1 MRKTYPTYEEA
12 QRIVK
17 ENGINS
23 STAYKSSCHALGL
36 PSNPNEFYNG
46 KGWIDWLS
54 FFGKSKVSYP
64 TYEEA
69 QRIVQENGINSQ
81 SAYKSSYHAL
91 GLPSAP
97 NVFYKDRGWID
108 WPSFFGKT
116 KASYPIYEEAQ
127 RIVKENEINSL
138 NDYKS
143 SYKELGL
150 PANPDRFYKGKGWI
164 NWPSFFGRSKISY
177 PTYEEAQRIVQE
189 NGITSQADYKS
200 SYKELGLPSLPSEF
214 YKDRG
219 WVDWYVFISK
229 SKASYP
235 TYEEAQRIVKENGI
249 NSSTAYKSSCHALG
263 LPSNPNEFYNG
274 NGWIDWYDFLGKSR
288 LFSKDERKY
297 NILKRLAITPALLK
311 DDAPLQVIYIFV
323 SQFNKEL
330 AKEIETLLGTSS
342 YEERLNWVKE
352 QLKGLKDG
360 SSSKAKSSEETS
372 IDGLSALE
380 SSEDEYEDSS
390 EEFLLEDFSEE
401 NLEED
406 TDELSAIGSIVEE
419 NKDVMDT
426 LSEEKLE
433 RLHIIYE
440 NYVHSVANR
449 ELIAE
454 YDDKRKKHTT

>member
-1 MRKTYPTYEEA
+1 MKTFPTYEEAQRIVKEKGINSVSEYKSLYKELGLPSEPGRFYKDKGWIDWYSFFGKPKASYPTYEEAQRIIQKRGIKSFDDYTASYKELGLPSAPHLLYKDKGWIDWPSFFGTSKASYPTYEEAQRIVQEKGINSASDYKLSYKELGLPSAPDESYKGKGWIDWYSFFGNSKVSFPTYEEAQRIVQENGITSSHDYKSSYKELGLPAAPDTYYKDKGWIDWYSFFGTPKVSFPTYEEA

-23 STAYKSSCHALGL
+23 QTAY
-36 PSNPNEFYNG
+36 Y
-46 KGWIDWLS
+46 
-54 FFGKSKVSYP
+54 
-64 TYEEA
+64 
-69 QRIVQENGINSQ
+69 
-81 SAYKSSYHAL
+81 
-91 GLPSAP
+91 
-97 NVFYKDRGWID
+97 
-108 WPSFFGKT
+108 
-116 KASYPIYEEAQ
+116 
-127 RIVKENEINSL
+127 
-138 NDYKS
+138 S

-150 PANPDRFYKGKGWI
+150 PAAPY
-164 NWPSFFGRSKISY
+164 
-177 PTYEEAQRIVQE
+177 TY
-189 NGITSQADYKS
+189 
-200 SYKELGLPSLPSEF
+200 
-214 YKDRG
+214 YKD
-219 WVDWYVFISK
+219 K
-229 SKASYP
+229 
-235 TYEEAQRIVKENGI
+235 
-249 NSSTAYKSSCHALG
+249 
-263 LPSNPNEFYNG
+263 
-274 NGWIDWYDFLGKSR
+274 GWIDWYDFLGKSR
-288 LFSKDERKY
+288 LISKDERKY

-360 SSSKAKSSEETS
+360 SSSKAKSFDETS

-406 TDELSAIGSIVEE
+406 TDELSAIESIVEE

-433 RLHIIYE
+433 RLKIIYE

-454 YDDKRKKHTT
+454 FDDKRKKHTT

>member
-1 MRKTYPTYEEA
+1 MKTFPTYEEA

-23 STAYKSSCHALGL
+23 K
-36 PSNPNEFYNG
+36 
-46 KGWIDWLS
+46 
-54 FFGKSKVSYP
+54 
-64 TYEEA
+64 
-69 QRIVQENGINSQ
+69 
-81 SAYKSSYHAL
+81 
-91 GLPSAP
+91 
-97 NVFYKDRGWID
+97 
-108 WPSFFGKT
+108 
-116 KASYPIYEEAQ
+116 
-127 RIVKENEINSL
+127 

-150 PANPDRFYKGKGWI
+150 PANPHVFYKNRGWI
-164 NWPSFFGRSKISY
+164 DWYSFFGK
-177 PTYEEAQRIVQE
+177 T
-189 NGITSQADYKS
+189 
-200 SYKELGLPSLPSEF
+200 
-214 YKDRG
+214 
-219 WVDWYVFISK
+219 
-229 SKASYP
+229 KASYP
-235 TYEEAQRIVKENGI
+235 TYEEAQRIVKKNGV
-249 NSSTAYKSSCHALG
+249 NSKTAYKSSYKELG
-263 LPSNPNEFYNG
+263 LPSNPNAFYKD

-288 LFSKDERKY
+288 LISKDDRKY
-297 NILKRLAITPALLK
+297 NILKRLAVTPALLK

-360 SSSKAKSSEETS
+360 SSSKDKSSDETS
-372 IDGLSALE
+372 IDGLEALE
-380 SSEDEYEDSS
+380 SSVDEYEDSYD
-390 EEFLLEDFSEE
+390 EVLLEDFSEDG
-401 NLEED
+401 LEED
-406 TDELSAIGSIVEE
+406 TDELTALESIVEE

-433 RLHIIYE
+433 RLKIIYE

>member
-1 MRKTYPTYEEA
+1 MKVLHMQHRLIVNSNSMKTFPTYEEAQRIVQEKGINSINDYKSSYKELGLPAAPGEYYKGKGWIGWPDFFGKTKASYPIYEEA

-36 PSNPNEFYNG
+36 PSNPNECYKG
-46 KGWIDWLS
+46 KGWIDWPS
-54 FFGKSKVSYP
+54 FFGRSKVSYP

-69 QRIVQENGINSQ
+69 QRIVKENSINS
-81 SAYKSSYHAL
+81 
-91 GLPSAP
+91 
-97 NVFYKDRGWID
+97 
-108 WPSFFGKT
+108 KT
-116 KASYPIYEEAQ
+116 DYE
-127 RIVKENEINSL
+127 
-138 NDYKS
+138 S

-150 PANPDRFYKGKGWI
+150 PAAPY
-164 NWPSFFGRSKISY
+164 
-177 PTYEEAQRIVQE
+177 TY
-189 NGITSQADYKS
+189 
-200 SYKELGLPSLPSEF
+200 
-214 YKDRG
+214 YKD
-219 WVDWYVFISK
+219 K
-229 SKASYP
+229 
-235 TYEEAQRIVKENGI
+235 
-249 NSSTAYKSSCHALG
+249 
-263 LPSNPNEFYNG
+263 
-274 NGWIDWYDFLGKSR
+274 GWIDWYDFLGKSR
-288 LFSKDERKY
+288 LISKDERKY